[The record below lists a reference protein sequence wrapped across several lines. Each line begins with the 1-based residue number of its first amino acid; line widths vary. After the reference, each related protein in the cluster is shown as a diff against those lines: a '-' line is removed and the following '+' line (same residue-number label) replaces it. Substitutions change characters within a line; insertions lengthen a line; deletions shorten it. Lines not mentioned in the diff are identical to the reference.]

1 VKPVHTTTFLSVFWS
16 ASAALGSAAALVFL
30 AAGCGGGE
38 ESTDPVIEEIVR
50 LEKKGDV
57 DALAE
62 KTRDPEPR
70 VSRLAVH
77 SLARIGRK
85 AKPVLDRAIRDERPE
100 VRAEA
105 VLVYPR
111 VAKRSEAAEPLAQ
124 IARSDPQPQVR
135 AAAVTALG
143 QMRAFDKMD
152 ALFEALDDPDP
163 LVRRR
168 AAGAVSRI
176 LGRTYELY
184 VDGPAEKRRQAIA
197 ELRKVWPELAP
208 QIRDYYTR
216 PFKNKK

>member
-1 VKPVHTTTFLSVFWS
+1 VKPVHMPTLRSVPRS
-16 ASAALGSAAALVFL
+16 PAVVLGLMAALVLL
-30 AAGCGGGE
+30 AGGCGGGE
-38 ESTDPVIEEIVR
+38 ESADPVVEEIIR

-100 VRAEA
+100 VRTEA

-124 IARSDPQPQVR
+124 IARSDPKPQVR

-216 PFKNKK
+216 PFKTRQ